1 LLESGIMPAAIG
13 GRPASSLDVIVP
25 VDTSISV
32 ESSELAFGVA
42 ICLPSALIQ

>member
-1 LLESGIMPAAIG
+1 MAAAIG
-13 GRPASSLDVIVP
+13 SRPVCSLDVIVP
-25 VDTSISV
+25 FGTSISV